1 VIFIESLYPH
11 ELREWEKNGWI
22 ENVDALLKGY
32 REPSFTKNDQDEQK
46 DPREPKADLE
56 VDDYGRISV
65 AIYWG
70 LFPLYKYDKY
80 VDDNGKDRSADEV
93 ECFIIKPVGR
103 QMILGMG
110 RNPYFHQ
117 SKEVIFGKYFDIPG
131 ELWGESIFGII
142 ERLLVHQEDWFNI
155 IQDSANQEVYRDRII
170 PDNTD
175 EAEVNQTGPGR
186 DWHYEAED
194 VRDGIHIKYVERGP
208 AILRDIYE
216 RSDYVARV
224 VQEVSGIMDFLR
236 GIEGK
241 VEKTATE
248 IEKLSQ
254 SINVRFE
261 QAALS
266 VQASYIVPV
275 VNWVMSMLSQFSD
288 DDYIKAYT
296 GLPFNPFK
304 QFDAMIPNTAYRIS
318 LEGSIRAIQN
328 VALQNQLRLFI
339 QEAKDM
345 QPMPDEDGKLVIPN
359 RVQMFFDL
367 MKMSKLRDVEQ
378 YKLEVPPP
386 PPEMNPT
393 YKSFVLQ
400 GGRIDSNTLEIKIAE
415 DKMCARVQKKMLKM
429 FPDELERVA
438 KGAK

>member
-1 VIFIESLYPH
+1 
-11 ELREWEKNGWI
+11 
-22 ENVDALLKGY
+22 
-32 REPSFTKNDQDEQK
+32 
-46 DPREPKADLE
+46 
-56 VDDYGRISV
+56 
-65 AIYWG
+65 
-70 LFPLYKYDKY
+70 
-80 VDDNGKDRSADEV
+80 
-93 ECFIIKPVGR
+93 
-103 QMILGMG
+103 M
-110 RNPYFHQ
+110 
-117 SKEVIFGKYFDIPG
+117 
-131 ELWGESIFGII
+131 
-142 ERLLVHQEDWFNI
+142 LVHQEDWFNI

-175 EAEVNQTGPGR
+175 EAEANQTGPGR
-186 DWHYEAED
+186 DWHYDADD
-194 VRDGIHIKYVERGP
+194 VADGKHIKYVERGNAVLP
-208 AILRDIYE
+208 DTYE
-216 RSDYVARV
+216 QRDYVGRM

-236 GIEGK
+236 GMEGK

-266 VQASYIVPV
+266 VQSSYIVPV
-275 VNWVMSMLSQFSD
+275 VNWAMSMLSQFSD

-304 QFDAMIPNTAYRIS
+304 QFDPMIPNTAYRIS

-328 VALQNQLRLFI
+328 VALQNQLRMFI
-339 QEAKDM
+339 QEAQNM

-386 PPEMNPT
+386 PPEMNPEQQQ
-393 YKSFVLQ
+393 S
-400 GGRIDSNTLEIKIAE
+400 E
-415 DKMCARVQKKMLKM
+415 
-429 FPDELERVA
+429 VA
-438 KGAK
+438 GV